1 MLSIGRAQTPT
12 LALVV
17 NRQHE
22 IEHFV
27 PKDTWELKTLYRDVL
42 FTSLL
47 KPFETEE
54 SGRRVFSGEVAE
66 YPLEDNRCHQEDRP

>member
-1 MLSIGRAQTPT
+1 MAPADRCYPSAGVQTPT

-54 SGRRVFSGEVAE
+54 SGQSILRGSG
-66 YPLEDNRCHQEDRP
+66 

>member
-1 MLSIGRAQTPT
+1 MAPAEQLLSIGRVQTPT

-22 IEHFV
+22 IETFRAQ
-27 PKDTWELKTLYRDVL
+27 KDTWELKTLYRDVL

-54 SGRRVFSGEVAE
+54 SGQKYSPGKWLNIRLR
-66 YPLEDNRCHQEDRP
+66 